1 MKILSKKIYN
11 EVVENG
17 YTTIS
22 NAISKNLAANLR
34 SRLADL
40 VQTQRKNQTEQTAS
54 DDYMVHNP
62 MFLDSAFMN
71 LLEHPSIVEV
81 FDTFLSSTSIIYA
94 CTTSSMPAGSSN
106 YSNRIHVDSPRI
118 IPGYI
123 SKIGI
128 ILALDDFTVDNG
140 ATYLL
145 PGSQNME
152 TAPSSEYF
160 FENAERLIINA
171 GDFAVLDP
179 RVWHCGGIN
188 SSTED
193 RHAFTISGC
202 RSFMRQRFDYPRYM
216 EEALT
221 KTLSPT
227 LRRMLGF
234 NVQVP
239 TSLEEYYLSGDNRL
253 YKPNQG

>member
-1 MKILSKKIYN
+1 MKVITEAIYN
-11 EVVENG
+11 DVVENG
-17 YTTIS
+17 YAILPK
-22 NAISKNLAANLR
+22 AISKDLTSDLR
-34 SRLADL
+34 NRLAVL
-40 VQTQRKNQTEQTAS
+40 VQAQRLNQTDLTAL

-62 MFLDSAFMN
+62 MFLDSAFMA

-123 SKIGI
+123 SKIGV
-128 ILALDDFTVDNG
+128 ILALDDFTVENG

-145 PGSQNME
+145 PRSHHMDL
-152 TAPSSEYF
+152 APTSEDF

-171 GDFAVLDP
+171 GDFAILDP
-179 RVWHCGGIN
+179 RVWHCGGKN
-188 SSTED
+188 SSTDD

-202 RSFMRQRFDYPRYM
+202 RSFMRQRFDYPRYID
-216 EEALT
+216 EGLKAA
-221 KTLSPT
+221 LSPT
-227 LRRMLGF
+227 LRRLLGF

-239 TSLEEYYLSGDNRL
+239 TSLEEYYLTGDNRL